1 MKKLFTL
8 VIFAALISIQANA
21 QNNQNSS
28 GFSSIFNSGPGDAT
42 KLAQAYLEPFFKGF
56 GNSMSGG
63 WTNTAKT
70 KKLLH
75 FDLRISGSGSF
86 VPTSDQSFD
95 YSKLGLVSVGPQSAG
110 QSTITPTAGGS
121 NNTTGAP
128 VSIYSTDGNHYK
140 LASFNLP
147 SGLYNIIPAPQIQ
160 LTVGLIKNTD
170 VTLRYLPNINS
181 STFGSSGSNNNFS
194 IDMIGFGIKHDII
207 QDFGTAKHLMP
218 FDLAIAFGYTRLTYS
233 YSLSVTPQQ
242 GGPTNQTAKPKDAQ
256 QSTDFSNQVLS
267 GKFSNINIQ
276 AIISKK
282 LLFFTP
288 FAAVGYNSCT
298 TSIGTYGNYPIT
310 TGVDGPVTQNP
321 VYTTYNNP
329 VVINETSL
337 SGLHADVG
345 FQLTLFVLNL
355 YASYSAGS
363 YSSVNGG
370 IGLGF

>member
-1 MKKLFTL
+1 
-8 VIFAALISIQANA
+8 
-21 QNNQNSS
+21 
-28 GFSSIFNSGPGDAT
+28 
-42 KLAQAYLEPFFKGF
+42 
-56 GNSMSGG
+56 MSGG

-95 YSKLGLVSVGPQSAG
+95 YSKLGLASVGPQSAG
-110 QSTITPTAGGS
+110 QSTITPSAGGS
-121 NNTTGAP
+121 NNTPGAP

-233 YSLSVTPQQ
+233 YSLSVTPQP

-321 VYTTYNNP
+321 VYTTYTNP

-345 FQLTLFVLNL
+345 FQVTLFVLNI

>member
-1 MKKLFTL
+1 MKKIFTCI
-8 VIFAALISIQANA
+8 IFAAVICVKAEA

-28 GFSSIFNSGPGDAT
+28 GGFSSLFNSGPGDAT

-56 GNSMSGG
+56 GNSLSSG

-70 KKLLH
+70 KKFLH
-75 FDLRISGSGSF
+75 FDLRISASGTQI
-86 VPTSDQSFD
+86 PTADQSFD
-95 YSKLGLVSVGPQSAG
+95 YAKLGLQSVGPQSAG
-110 QSTITPTAGGS
+110 QSTLTPTFGGNS
-121 NNTTGAP
+121 NTTGAP
-128 VSIYSTDGNHYK
+128 VSIYSTDGNHTK

-147 SGLYNIIPAPQIQ
+147 SGVYNIVPAPQIQ
-160 LTVGLIKNTD
+160 LTVGLIHNTD
-170 VTLRYLPNINS
+170 VTLRYMPTLNS
-181 STFGSSGSNNNFS
+181 SSFGGNNNNNNFS

-233 YSLSVTPQQ
+233 YGLTVTPQS
-242 GGPTNQTAKPKDAQ
+242 GGPLNQTAKPKDAS

-288 FAAVGYNSCT
+288 FAAVGYNSCS

-310 TGVDGPVTQNP
+310 TGVDAAQNP

-345 FQLTLFVLNL
+345 FQLNLLILNI
-355 YASYSAGS
+355 YGSYTAASYNSFNA
-363 YSSVNGG
+363 G